1 MTGQIL
7 LKCSVAMCL
16 LCHLSQCAVH
26 RVILLILHS
35 YRNIITLSSANQ
47 KTCYFIITSPNAKA
61 MQLRCASF
69 WRFFFAKT
77 FGHQLNTEVYSIKF
91 PFNECCISSLL
102 FRSFTS
108 RTKGCKCER
117 AFGPCQRW
125 M

>member
-1 MTGQIL
+1 ML
-7 LKCSVAMCL
+7 CRNVLAVSFVAMCGVPCHFIDTTFISEYYHFIVCKSKNL
-16 LCHLSQCAVH
+16 LLHYYFSKRQSHAATLRQFL
-26 RVILLILHS
+26 VIFL
-35 YRNIITLSSANQ
+35 
-47 KTCYFIITSPNAKA
+47 
-61 MQLRCASF
+61 
-69 WRFFFAKT
+69 AKT
-77 FGHQLNTEVYSIKF
+77 FGHQLNTEVYSTKF